1 MSDAGLIFF
10 LQIDVRLWVLQRHS
24 SSFFNLVG
32 VALAVPADVV
42 WLIFMCIGGSK
53 GCPEG
58 RFIVEVTLF

>member
-10 LQIDVRLWVLQRHS
+10 LQIGIGLWVSQRHS

-42 WLIFMCIGGSK
+42 RLMFMCIGGSK
-53 GCPEG
+53 GCSEG
-58 RFIVEVTLF
+58 RFIAEVTLF